1 MVNNLSRRL
10 INSGGRWPSYY
21 ADRLASGDQFNN
33 VIILLSVSAAAQ
45 LFFA

>member
-21 ADRLASGDQFNN
+21 PDCLVSGDQFNN
-33 VIILLSVSAAAQ
+33 VILSVSA
-45 LFFA
+45 